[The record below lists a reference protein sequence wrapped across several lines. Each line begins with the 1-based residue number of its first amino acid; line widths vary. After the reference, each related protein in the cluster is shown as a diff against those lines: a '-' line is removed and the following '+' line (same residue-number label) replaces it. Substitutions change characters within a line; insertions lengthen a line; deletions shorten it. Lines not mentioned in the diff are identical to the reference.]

1 LPLVGGARL
10 RLMTNDD
17 PSMRDHGV
25 TEAGDAGW
33 RGTGD
38 GRAPGVDPTLN
49 GSPADALSVHE
60 REARTARAGDTASV
74 PIAEDPGQDGVAD
87 PQGASEAAET
97 AGAAGGS
104 AGGASAGR
112 KAAAR
117 RRKAKSRSFWRELPL
132 LVIVALVIALLI
144 KTYVVQAFF
153 IPSASM
159 ENTLKIGDKVLVNK
173 LVYDF
178 RSIEPGDII
187 VFDGEGSWTP
197 VQRTTPTSNPI
208 VRLYR
213 DTLGPLLHSVAGLFG
228 TAPGQTDFIKR
239 VIGTPG
245 DVVACC
251 NAQHLV
257 TVNGVPLHETS
268 YLYPGSR
275 PSEQT
280 FHVKVPP
287 GRLWVMGDNRY
298 ISDDSRLRQSDPGHG
313 TVPENMVI
321 GRAFV
326 IVWPPSRWRI
336 LPIPATFG
344 QPGIDRPASAAGR
357 AFSQAASEQ
366 ALNRAL
372 AKGIPV
378 RPSAPYLPLAAGF
391 AGAIPLTWL
400 QRKARIRARRRRP
413 RRR

>member
-1 LPLVGGARL
+1 
-10 RLMTNDD
+10 MTDDD
-17 PSMRDHGV
+17 PSMRDRGV
-25 TEAGDAGW
+25 TEAGGAGW
-33 RGTGD
+33 RGRGD
-38 GRAPGVDPTLN
+38 GRAPGLDPTLN
-49 GSPADALSVHE
+49 GTPMAAPGAAADALSAAPGQ
-60 REARTARAGDTASV
+60 ARSARAGDAASA
-74 PIAEDPGQDGVAD
+74 PIADEPGHNGAAD
-87 PQGASEAAET
+87 PQDTSEATET
-97 AGAAGGS
+97 GGAA
-104 AGGASAGR
+104 AEAPAGR
-112 KAAAR
+112 QATAR
-117 RRKAKSRSFWRELPL
+117 RRKAKRRSFWRELPV

-159 ENTLKIGDKVLVNK
+159 ENTLNIGDKVLVNK
-173 LVYDF
+173 LVYHF
-178 RSIEPGDII
+178 RPIEPGDII

-197 VQRTTPTSNPI
+197 VQRATPTSNPI

-213 DTLGPLLHSVAGLFG
+213 DTLGPLLHSIAGLFG

-239 VIGTPG
+239 VIGGPG
-245 DVVACC
+245 DTVACC

-257 TVNGVPLHETS
+257 TVNGVPLHEKS
-268 YLYPGSR
+268 YLHPGSR

-298 ISDDSRLRQSDPGHG
+298 VSDDSRLRQSDPGHG

-321 GRAFV
+321 GRAFI

-336 LPIPATFG
+336 LSIPAPFD
-344 QPGIDRPASAAGR
+344 QPGIDRPGSAAG
-357 AFSQAASEQ
+357 QAASEQ

-372 AKGIPV
+372 ARGIPI
-378 RPSAPYLPLAAGF
+378 RPSAPYLPLVAGF

-400 QRKARIRARRRRP
+400 QRKVRMRASRRRP
-413 RRR
+413 GRR

>member
-1 LPLVGGARL
+1 
-10 RLMTNDD
+10 MTNDD
-17 PSMRDHGV
+17 PTMRDQGV
-25 TEAGDAGW
+25 TDAGGTAW
-33 RGTGD
+33 RGQGD
-38 GRAPGVDPTLN
+38 GRAPSVDPALN
-49 GSPADALSVHE
+49 GSPPPAPGATADPPPWTAADAQS
-60 REARTARAGDTASV
+60 ARATPAPV
-74 PIAEDPGQDGVAD
+74 AEEPGPDLAAD
-87 PQGASEAAET
+87 PQDTSAEAP
-97 AGAAGGS
+97 GAAGGQS
-104 AGGASAGR
+104 AGSGGGR
-112 KAAAR
+112 RAAAR
-117 RRKAKSRSFWRELPL
+117 RRKGKGRSFWRELPM

-159 ENTLKIGDKVLVNK
+159 ENTLEIGDKVLVNK
-173 LVYDF
+173 LVYHF
-178 RSIEPGDII
+178 RPIEPGDII
-187 VFDGEGSWTP
+187 VFDGAGSWTP
-197 VQRTTPTSNPI
+197 LQRTTPTSNPL
-208 VRLYR
+208 VRVYR
-213 DTLGPLLHSVAGLFG
+213 DTLGPLLHSIAGLFG

-257 TVNGVPLHETS
+257 TVNGVPLHEKS

-280 FHVKVPP
+280 FHVKVPA

-298 ISDDSRLRQSDPGHG
+298 VSDDSRLRQSDPGHG

-336 LPIPATFG
+336 LPIPSTFD
-344 QPGIDRPASAAGR
+344 QPGIDHPASAAR
-357 AFSQAASEQ
+357 QAASEQ

-378 RPSAPYLPLAAGF
+378 RPSTPYLPLAAGF
-391 AGAIPLTWL
+391 VGAIPLTWL
-400 QRKARIRARRRRP
+400 QRKARMRARRRRP
-413 RRR
+413 GRR